1 MTDEEKKAKIVQ
13 EYICETLR
21 QINQY
26 SDKFNPDLEKLID
39 CLASQKCIIPMDG
52 YVEGLNINDVY
63 KALEHRFLAISLR
76 ALSKAYPN
84 DKRRAIATLA
94 IDGFSVS
101 KKAIEFL
108 AQNVSSTIDLYEF
121 ADNAHMAALQY
132 LNISE
137 LENKT
142 PKFCEELENRYI
154 NLHAKIMEDIPLNN
168 RKKIRK

>member
-101 KKAIEFL
+101 KKAIE
-108 AQNVSSTIDLYEF
+108 
-121 ADNAHMAALQY
+121 
-132 LNISE
+132 
-137 LENKT
+137 

-154 NLHAKIMEDIPLNN
+154 NLHAKIIEDIPLNN